1 MTFIRSIYLEK
12 FHSDTCFRNLSIFIH
27 QGLVF
32 GGSLVEWKQVEI
44 EDYNMN
50 VNGKKKDT
58 ENLDDSWFLTVGVS
72 KFYLPY
78 WDWKW
83 RYM

>member
-44 EDYNMN
+44 
-50 VNGKKKDT
+50 
-58 ENLDDSWFLTVGVS
+58 
-72 KFYLPY
+72 
-78 WDWKW
+78 
-83 RYM
+83 